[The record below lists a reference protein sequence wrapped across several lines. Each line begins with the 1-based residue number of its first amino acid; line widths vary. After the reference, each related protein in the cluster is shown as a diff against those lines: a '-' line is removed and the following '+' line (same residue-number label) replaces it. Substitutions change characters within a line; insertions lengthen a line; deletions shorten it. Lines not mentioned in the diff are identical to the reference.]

1 MMQRRDNASDAV
13 VTKPVAPLPA
23 AQGRLSVSVLGAGIG
38 GNLLEWYDFGIYGL
52 LAPVLTGVFFP
63 AENRI
68 AALIGAYG
76 LFAAGFAMRP
86 IGGIVL
92 GHLGD
97 RLGRRFVLI
106 YTVVLMG
113 LATGAIAVLPSY
125 EKIGVA
131 APLLLLV
138 LRLLQ
143 GFSVGGEFTGSV
155 SYLVETAAQHRRGFA
170 GSFAN
175 FGSTAGMLLAAAVAA
190 ATVTLASPAQLE
202 SWAWRVPFLLGGAI
216 AACGYFLRRRLR
228 ETGYR
233 PPPARENNPIPLK
246 QAITLAPGAMICAV
260 LFTSGY
266 GIVNYL
272 TMVFLPVYA
281 SEFGTVAQSR
291 VLQINAAAQA
301 VALLLVPIAGWATDH
316 LVRRRT
322 LLIAVFIAEAAV
334 AWACFTL
341 AGAGGVAG
349 YALAQIMFGI
359 LLALIMGA
367 EPAMMVELFPSA
379 YRMSGYSVSF
389 NIGIGIAGGTAP
401 VVATALIGA
410 TGDLLAPAWF
420 LMLGAAL
427 AAGAA
432 FLMKDRSR
440 DPLR

>member
-1 MMQRRDNASDAV
+1 
-13 VTKPVAPLPA
+13 
-23 AQGRLSVSVLGAGIG
+23 
-38 GNLLEWYDFGIYGL
+38 
-52 LAPVLTGVFFP
+52 
-63 AENRI
+63 
-68 AALIGAYG
+68 
-76 LFAAGFAMRP
+76 
-86 IGGIVL
+86 
-92 GHLGD
+92 
-97 RLGRRFVLI
+97 
-106 YTVVLMG
+106 
-113 LATGAIAVLPSY
+113 
-125 EKIGVA
+125 
-131 APLLLLV
+131 
-138 LRLLQ
+138 
-143 GFSVGGEFTGSV
+143 
-155 SYLVETAAQHRRGFA
+155 
-170 GSFAN
+170 
-175 FGSTAGMLLAAAVAA
+175 MLLAAAVAA

-233 PPPARENNPIPLK
+233 PLPARPNDPIPLK

-281 SEFGTVAQSR
+281 SEFGTVAESQ
-291 VLQINAAAQA
+291 VLQINTAAQA
-301 VALLLVPIAGWATDH
+301 VALLLVPIAGWSTDH

-334 AWACFTL
+334 AWACFNL

-349 YALAQIMFGI
+349 YALAQIVFGI

-440 DPLR
+440 GPLR

>member
-13 VTKPVAPLPA
+13 VTTPVAPLPA
-23 AQGRLSVSVLGAGIG
+23 AQGRPSVSVLGAGIG
-38 GNLLEWYDFGIYGL
+38 GNLLEWYDFGIYRL
-52 LAPVLTGVFFP
+52 LAPVLAGVFFP

-143 GFSVGGEFTGSV
+143 GFSVGGQFTGSV
-155 SYLVETAAQHRRGFA
+155 SSLVRRRHSIDADLPEASLISARPRVCCSRQPSPRQPSPWPAPRNSRA
-170 GSFAN
+170 G
-175 FGSTAGMLLAAAVAA
+175 L
-190 ATVTLASPAQLE
+190 
-202 SWAWRVPFLLGGAI
+202 WRVPFLLGGVI

-233 PPPARENNPIPLK
+233 PLPVRPNDPIPLK

-272 TMVFLPVYA
+272 TMVFLPVCGLTA
-281 SEFGTVAQSR
+281 TQS
-291 VLQINAAAQA
+291 
-301 VALLLVPIAGWATDH
+301 AL
-316 LVRRRT
+316 
-322 LLIAVFIAEAAV
+322 
-334 AWACFTL
+334 
-341 AGAGGVAG
+341 
-349 YALAQIMFGI
+349 
-359 LLALIMGA
+359 
-367 EPAMMVELFPSA
+367 
-379 YRMSGYSVSF
+379 
-389 NIGIGIAGGTAP
+389 
-401 VVATALIGA
+401 
-410 TGDLLAPAWF
+410 
-420 LMLGAAL
+420 
-427 AAGAA
+427 
-432 FLMKDRSR
+432 SR
-440 DPLR
+440 CHP